1 MVTGQLSPGI
11 ATPRAVGIAAAAAAA
26 VVRRPGLWP
35 AAVRQV
41 GVLARPGWW
50 RRWPPAPLPDP
61 AYLRFRLQVAY
72 GDDRRAVDASDIVD
86 YLEWCREMRRLR
98 QR

>member
-1 MVTGQLSPGI
+1 V
-11 ATPRAVGIAAAAAAA
+11 AA
-26 VVRRPGLWP
+26 VARRPKVWP

-41 GVLARPGWW
+41 GVLTRPGWW
-50 RRWPPAPLPDP
+50 RRWPPAPIPDP

-72 GDDRRAVDASDIVD
+72 GDDRTDPEPGDVVA
-86 YLEWCREMRRLR
+86 YLEWCRQMRRLG